1 MLENHSTNDF
11 EKKEVIEKYIFD
23 TNIFDD
29 IVSEKLKVSDIVKY
43 KKFKKVKIYVTHIQ
57 IDEINKCSD
66 VDKRARLNIFMVK
79 IRPILISTSSCA
91 FDVSRFDE
99 SKFGDGIIF
108 NKIKK
113 GNIKYVE
120 DALIGE
126 TAIKEGIILV
136 TNDKRLKKTV
146 IELGGNALSLNEFIE
161 KLSVAGKNKGLH
173 SFTK

>member
-1 MLENHSTNDF
+1 MSGNCSTNDL
-11 EKKEVIEKYIFD
+11 KKEEVKEKYIFD

-29 IVSEKLKVSDIVKY
+29 IISEKLKVSDIIKYENY
-43 KKFKKVKIYVTHIQ
+43 KKVEIYITHIQ
-57 IDEINKCSD
+57 IDEINRCSD

-79 IRPILISTSSCA
+79 IRPILIPTTSA
-91 FDVSRFDE
+91 AYDVSRYDE

-113 GNIKYVE
+113 GNIKHVE

-136 TNDKRLKKTV
+136 TNDRRLKKMV
-146 IELGGNALSLNEFIE
+146 IELGGNALFLNEFIE
-161 KLSVAGKNKGLH
+161 ILNATGEVSAQ
-173 SFTK
+173 

>member
-1 MLENHSTNDF
+1 MLGNYPTNDL
-11 EKKEVIEKYIFD
+11 EKKEVKEKYMFD

-29 IVSEKLKVSDIVKY
+29 IVNGKLGIADIGRY
-43 KKFKKVKIYVTHIQ
+43 KNFKKAEIYVTHIQ
-57 IDEINKCSD
+57 IDENNKCSD

-79 IRPILISTSSCA
+79 IRPILIPTSSCA
-91 FDVSRFDE
+91 FDISRFDE

-113 GNIKYVE
+113 RNINHVE

-136 TNDKRLKKTV
+136 TNDRRLKNIV
-146 IELGGNALSLNEFIE
+146 IELGGNALFLNEFIE
-161 KLSVAGKNKGLH
+161 ILNVTGEVSAQ
-173 SFTK
+173 

>member
-1 MLENHSTNDF
+1 MPIFYSKGGNMSGDSFISNSG
-11 EKKEVIEKYIFD
+11 KKETVEKYIFD

-29 IVSEKLKVSDIVKY
+29 MVDGKLELSDIVNC
-43 KKFKKVKIYVTHIQ
+43 KKVEIYVTHIQ

-66 VDKRARLNIFMVK
+66 VDRRARLNIFMVK

-113 GNIKYVE
+113 GNINQVE

-126 TAIKEGIILV
+126 TAIKEEIVLV
-136 TNDKRLKKTV
+136 TNDKRLKNIV
-146 IELGGNALSLNEFIE
+146 IKLGGDAIFLDDFIE
-161 KLSVAGKNKGLH
+161 RLKKK
-173 SFTK
+173 

>member
-1 MLENHSTNDF
+1 MLGNYPTNDL
-11 EKKEVIEKYIFD
+11 EKKEVKEKYMFD

-29 IVSEKLKVSDIVKY
+29 IVNGKLGIADIGRY
-43 KKFKKVKIYVTHIQ
+43 KNFKKAEIYVTHIQ
-57 IDEINKCSD
+57 IDENNKCSD

-79 IRPILISTSSCA
+79 IRPILIPTSSCA
-91 FDVSRFDE
+91 FDRSRFDE

-113 GNIKYVE
+113 GNIKHVE

-136 TNDKRLKKTV
+136 TNDRRLKNIV
-146 IELGGNALSLNEFIE
+146 IELGGNALFLNEFIE
-161 KLSVAGKNKGLH
+161 ILNATGEVSAQ
-173 SFTK
+173 

>member
-1 MLENHSTNDF
+1 MSGDCFISNS
-11 EKKEVIEKYIFD
+11 EKKEVAEKYIFD

-29 IVSEKLKVSDIVKY
+29 MVNEKLKVSDIVKY
-43 KKFKKVKIYVTHIQ
+43 KNYKKVEIYVTHIQ

-66 VDKRARLNIFMVK
+66 EDKRARLSIFMVK
-79 IRPILISTSSCA
+79 IRPILIPTSSCA

-113 GNIKYVE
+113 GNINQVE

-126 TAIKEGIILV
+126 TAIKEGIVLV
-136 TNDKRLKKTV
+136 TNDKGLKNIV
-146 IELGGNALSLNEFIE
+146 IKLGGNAISLDDFIE
-161 KLSVAGKNKGLH
+161 RLKEK
-173 SFTK
+173 

>member
-1 MLENHSTNDF
+1 MSGDCFISNSG
-11 EKKEVIEKYIFD
+11 KKEVAEKYIFD

-29 IVSEKLKVSDIVKY
+29 MVNEKLKVSDIVKY
-43 KKFKKVKIYVTHIQ
+43 KNYKKVEIYVTHIQ

-66 VDKRARLNIFMVK
+66 EDKRARLSIFMVK
-79 IRPILISTSSCA
+79 IRPILIPTSSCA

-113 GNIKYVE
+113 GNINQVE

-126 TAIKEGIILV
+126 TAIKEGIVLV
-136 TNDKRLKKTV
+136 TNDKGLKNIV
-146 IELGGNALSLNEFIE
+146 IKLGGNAISLDDFIE
-161 KLSVAGKNKGLH
+161 RLKEK
-173 SFTK
+173 

>member
-1 MLENHSTNDF
+1 MLGNYPTNDL
-11 EKKEVIEKYIFD
+11 EKKEVKEKYMFD

-29 IVSEKLKVSDIVKY
+29 IVNGKLGIADIGRY
-43 KKFKKVKIYVTHIQ
+43 KNFKKAEIYVTHIQ
-57 IDEINKCSD
+57 IDENNKCSD

-79 IRPILISTSSCA
+79 IRPILIPTSSCA
-91 FDVSRFDE
+91 FDRSRFDE

-113 GNIKYVE
+113 GNIKHVE

-136 TNDKRLKKTV
+136 TNDRRLKKIV
-146 IELGGNALSLNEFIE
+146 IELGGNALFLNEFIE
-161 KLSVAGKNKGLH
+161 ILNATGEVSAQ
-173 SFTK
+173 